1 MYLVNWSKYAQSAK
15 EQTLIIFHLIREW
28 YRENEFKQGC

>member
-1 MYLVNWSKYAQSAK
+1 MYNCAK

-28 YRENEFKQGC
+28 DRENEFKQGC